1 MTSFVPSKLN
11 IAVRL
16 PTTPETVVRSSWL
29 APSPM
34 LSMQI
39 TDDADA
45 QAAVAQLL
53 SPIVDVGVV
62 ALTAKFIPDTVTL

>member
-1 MTSFVPSKLN
+1 M
-11 IAVRL
+11 
-16 PTTPETVVRSSWL
+16 RSSWL
-29 APSPM
+29 TPSPM
-34 LSMQI
+34 LSMHS

>member
-1 MTSFVPSKLN
+1 
-11 IAVRL
+11 
-16 PTTPETVVRSSWL
+16 
-29 APSPM
+29 M
-34 LSMQI
+34 LSMHT

-62 ALTAKFIPDTVTL
+62 VSTPKLSPDTVTL